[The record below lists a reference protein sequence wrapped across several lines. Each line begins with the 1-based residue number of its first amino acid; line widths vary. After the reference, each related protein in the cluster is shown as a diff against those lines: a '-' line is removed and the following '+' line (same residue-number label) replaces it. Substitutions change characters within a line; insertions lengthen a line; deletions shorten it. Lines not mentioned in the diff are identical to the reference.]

1 MEADGGACPGWCT
14 NVYPEVTVT
23 INVGPFLTYLSVG
36 MLNDLPPRS
45 VAFEVL

>member
-1 MEADGGACPGWCT
+1 MAADGGAWQQCRGRVP
-14 NVYPEVTVT
+14 
-23 INVGPFLTYLSVG
+23 INVVPFLTYVSVG